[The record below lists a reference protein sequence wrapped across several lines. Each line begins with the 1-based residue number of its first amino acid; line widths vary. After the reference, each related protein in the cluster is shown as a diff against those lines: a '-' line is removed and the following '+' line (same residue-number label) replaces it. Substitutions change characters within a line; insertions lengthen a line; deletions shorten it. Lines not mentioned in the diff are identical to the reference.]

1 VGGGRKNRA
10 PTLWNL
16 LDIGTKPLSGQ
27 RIKLL
32 MHELNMAHGDGS
44 GLVGQDEFEEQ
55 CQHHGNG
62 K

>member
-1 VGGGRKNRA
+1 MGGGRKNRA

-44 GLVGQDEFEEQ
+44 GLVGQDEFEE
-55 CQHHGNG
+55 
-62 K
+62 